1 MLAFFGV
8 QVEDKPLH
16 QAGEKMDQLAEQA
29 QKLGEILAEA
39 FAIREVGEFVHGQIE
54 AGAQLAHTSEILG
67 LTTGDLQAFQ
77 YAAANAGL
85 GVDEANNAL
94 RFLNK
99 TTGEALSGNAE
110 AAKSFSKLGVELRD
124 TAGHARPVQ
133 DVLADVADG
142 FVRLPDP
149 ASRTAAAMGIFG
161 RAGAQLIPLLNKGS
175 KGIDELYG
183 EFTKLG
189 GGLDEE
195 FVAQAEEAEHQ
206 LIGLKTAMSG
216 LSSTVTSY
224 VLPAV
229 TEAVQWLT
237 DAASALREVT
247 HHSDIV
253 QNTLWTLAG
262 VSGVLAAI
270 WLAMNFEILLLVAAF
285 ALLALVVDD
294 VITFFEGGDSVVG
307 RFFDSL
313 GGDGSQDE
321 VKSFF
326 KDLWKQLVDV
336 KDVIVGELWPAVV
349 SLWRSFQDK
358 SASDST
364 LDLKA
369 TLGDVSSII
378 HLAASGMETLA
389 RWAAKAAAAL
399 EKVRALHALVD
410 TAGDLAAGNVGNAAG
425 GALGGLYNDL
435 STGVGQMLG
444 GAGGGGVVINHERT
458 VNVNVQ
464 GGQDPASTGEAV
476 GGGVEDALGEELART
491 YRAIAVGGGH

>member
-1 MLAFFGV
+1 
-8 QVEDKPLH
+8 
-16 QAGEKMDQLAEQA
+16 MDIIVCV
-29 QKLGEILAEA
+29 K
-39 FAIREVGEFVHGQIE
+39 
-54 AGAQLAHTSEILG
+54 TNP
-67 LTTGDLQAFQ
+67 DLQM
-77 YAAANAGL
+77 
-85 GVDEANNAL
+85 
-94 RFLNK
+94 
-99 TTGEALSGNAE
+99 
-110 AAKSFSKLGVELRD
+110 
-124 TAGHARPVQ
+124 
-133 DVLADVADG
+133 
-142 FVRLPDP
+142 VRVKD
-149 ASRTAAAMGIFG
+149 R
-161 RAGAQLIPLLNKGS
+161 
-175 KGIDELYG
+175 
-183 EFTKLG
+183 
-189 GGLDEE
+189 
-195 FVAQAEEAEHQ
+195 V
-206 LIGLKTAMSG
+206 
-216 LSSTVTSY
+216 
-224 VLPAV
+224 AV